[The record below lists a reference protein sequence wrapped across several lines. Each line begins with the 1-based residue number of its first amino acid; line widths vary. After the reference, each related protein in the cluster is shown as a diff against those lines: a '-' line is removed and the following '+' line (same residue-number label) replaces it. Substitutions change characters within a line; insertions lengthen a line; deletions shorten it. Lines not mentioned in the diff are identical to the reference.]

1 MKMRPF
7 FLPDKSENPMCVLP
21 EIMSKK
27 RIKQGL
33 FGSLHKKKKCPKLVL
48 TNPWLADIINF
59 VAL

>member
-1 MKMRPF
+1 
-7 FLPDKSENPMCVLP
+7 MCVLP